1 MQNVRFKSG
10 AVILRKGDEGASAYL
25 IVSGA
30 AEVILGEGAKARTVA
45 TLGPGDVFGEMS
57 LLAPGPRSATVRATA
72 DTECTVT
79 SYDEFMDALQ
89 TNPEQAMQFMKTLVM
104 RLRKMNEM
112 VASVDPGRGLAGVL
126 WGWVSAADLEDP
138 ALTREERERREAI
151 ATMPP
156 LF

>member
-1 MQNVRFKSG
+1 MQKVRFMSG

-30 AEVILGEGAKARTVA
+30 AEVILGEGSKARTIA

-72 DTECTVT
+72 ETECAVT

-89 TNPEQAMQFMKTLVM
+89 TNPEQAMQFIKTLVM

-112 VASVDPGRGLAGVL
+112 VARSDPRRGLAGVL
-126 WGWVSAADLEDP
+126 WDWVSAADLDDA
-138 ALTREERERREAI
+138 ALTQEERDRRAAV